1 MQRKRTLGLAEQLS
15 QPSSKRKADFVFV
28 GPRQDI
34 ARHHRY
40 NPVSPDGQRQTCD
53 RLGLRFVSENGCVPG
68 GPDTPLRHPVLG
80 KKMQGDGIVCF
91 ALSAMLLRVN

>member
-1 MQRKRTLGLAEQLS
+1 MTNAPPKCTTAQRKKKLGPAEQLS
-15 QPSSKRKADFVFV
+15 QPPSKRKTDFVFV

-40 NPVSPDGQRQTCD
+40 NPVSPDWQRQTCD
-53 RLGLRFVSENGCVPG
+53 RLGLCFVSEDGCVPG

-80 KKMQGDGIVCF
+80 KKM
-91 ALSAMLLRVN
+91 